1 MKTWTTTRES
11 VFSPIKS
18 HKDTFFVLDLVL
30 RTAPQTSSE
39 RFLYKNPTGTGSW
52 EERSSTIECGAH
64 DARDNVRSVDEG
76 AQDISPAGI
85 LPKPNW
91 PANPCRS

>member
-1 MKTWTTTRES
+1 VKTWTTTRES

-39 RFLYKNPTGTGSW
+39 RFL
-52 EERSSTIECGAH
+52 
-64 DARDNVRSVDEG
+64 
-76 AQDISPAGI
+76 
-85 LPKPNW
+85 
-91 PANPCRS
+91 